1 MAVCTMLIV
10 MAAACSNSE
19 DDDIIW
25 DIANFKIDIQ
35 VCNSQGQ
42 NVTGQV
48 ESMAPKAI
56 WKGKT
61 YELNANRKQ
70 VNVAARTRALMA
82 VFEGLFTDN
91 GHLYFGELSGSTTY
105 TNEQLVIEWQDGT
118 KNTIVFNH
126 ELVWKDNEPIFN
138 QSFKLD
144 GKTVSKIIIIKE

>member
-1 MAVCTMLIV
+1 MAACTMLIL
-10 MAAACSNSE
+10 MAAACNKNE

-25 DIANFKIDIQ
+25 DIANFKIEIQ
-35 VCNSQGQ
+35 LVDGQGQ
-42 NVTGQV
+42 NITSQA
-48 ESMAPKAI
+48 ESMNPKAV

-82 VFEGLFTDN
+82 VFEGLFTEN

-105 TNEQLVIEWQDGT
+105 TNEQLEIEWPDGT

-144 GKTVSKIIIIKE
+144 GKTVSKIVITKK